1 MSDPTDKSL
10 PGDSTRVDEVHPA
23 VSAAHLSLPPV
34 PPAPPPSATPVPS
47 RIGEFEILG
56 KLGEGAFGQVF
67 LARQV
72 SLGRE
77 VALKVERVDLDELP
91 PESVRPSGVSDTA
104 ARNEGQLLASLE
116 HDHIVK
122 VFSEFRDHG
131 SGSRGLCLQYVPG
144 ADLGAVIRRV
154 HAEPAPPRSGSA
166 ILTALDATRRG
177 EAGFDPASLRDRD
190 ALAGDDF
197 AQAVCRLG
205 ARLAEALAFAHARG
219 VLHCDI
225 KPANILLTQYGRPM
239 LADFNVAFDVSRHQ
253 ASGGGIGGTLAYMA
267 PEHRAAVMG
276 LVWGHVD
283 ERCDVFSLG
292 VVLCE
297 LATGKRP
304 PIPKPN
310 EPRVV
315 EPKDSPLDK
324 LPRELAAVLR
334 RCMEAEASERYQ
346 SAAEL
351 AEALNAAWQLLAARR
366 ALPTPSSL
374 GRWVIAK
381 PVYALILAAA
391 LPHLIASA
399 VNISYNTIKIPPKTT
414 PIEGRSVS
422 QKDVFGYLLI
432 GYNAVAYP
440 VCLGTAAFLFL
451 RIKRGLEKLPRAR
464 GPEVDDL
471 RRRVRQL
478 GWWTI
483 VLGAVGWFPGGIIFP
498 LVIDLAAGGVG
509 PDVYAHYAVSFALAG
524 LIGVVFTYLAVEYVC
539 FRSLFPRLG
548 NPDAFTHAKMW
559 DELRPLT
566 IPFGA
571 FLILACAVPLV
582 GAALLILLAD
592 EHMDL
597 GFRVLVAA
605 LIGLG
610 VAGVSVAERLT
621 RKLRTL
627 AAVWH
632 RDAA

>member
-1 MSDPTDKSL
+1 MSEPTDKSL
-10 PGDSTRVDEVHPA
+10 PREETQASGRPA
-23 VSAAHLSLPPV
+23 VARAAA
-34 PPAPPPSATPVPS
+34 PAHAAAPS
-47 RIGEFEILG
+47 RLGEFEILG

-77 VALKVERVDLDELP
+77 VALKVERVDEDELP
-91 PESVRPSGVSDTA
+91 PGSFVPSVSSDTA

-122 VFSEFRDHG
+122 VYSEFRDPA

-144 ADLGAVIRRV
+144 ADLGAVIKRV
-154 HAEPAPPRSGSA
+154 HADGAAPQSGGA
-166 ILTALDATRRG
+166 IVAALDATRRG
-177 EAGFDPASLRDRD
+177 QAGFDPAALRDRD

-205 ARLAEALAFAHARG
+205 TRLAEALAFAHARG

-225 KPANILLTQYGRPM
+225 KPANILLTPYGRPM
-239 LADFNVAFDVSRHQ
+239 LADFNVAFDLSRHQ

-304 PIPKPN
+304 PVPKPG
-310 EPRVV
+310 EPVV
-315 EPKDSPLDK
+315 EPPDSPLDR

-334 RCMEAEASERYQ
+334 RCMESEATERYQ
-346 SAAEL
+346 SAGEL
-351 AEALNAAWQLLAARR
+351 ATALEATRRLLAARR
-366 ALPTPSSL
+366 ALPAPGRV
-374 GRWVIAK
+374 GRWVSAHTLA
-381 PVYALILAAA
+381 ALILAAA
-391 LPHLIASA
+391 VPHLVASA
-399 VNISYNTIKIPPKTT
+399 VNIGYNMVEIKPKET
-414 PIEGRSVS
+414 PLEGRALS
-422 QKDVFGYLLI
+422 QADVFGYLLV

-440 VCLGTAAFLFL
+440 VCLGTAAFLFVRL
-451 RIKRGLEKLPRAR
+451 RRGLEKLPRAR
-464 GPEVDDL
+464 GPEVDEL

-483 VLGAVGWFPGGIIFP
+483 LLGSVGWFPGGLIFP
-498 LVIDLAAGGVG
+498 LVIDLAAGGVT
-509 PDVYAHYAVSFALAG
+509 PDVYAHYLISFTLAG
-524 LIGVVFTYLAVEYVC
+524 LIGVVFTYLAIEYVC

-548 NPDAFTHAKMW
+548 NPDAFAHESMW
-559 DELRPLT
+559 AELRPLT
-566 IPFGA
+566 TPFGP
-571 FLILACAVPLV
+571 FVVLACAVPLV
-582 GAALLILLAD
+582 GATLLILLAND
-592 EHMDL
+592 SL
-597 GFRVLVAA
+597 GFRVLAAA
-605 LIGLG
+605 LIGIG
-610 VAGVSVAERLT
+610 VAGVGIAERLT

-632 RDAA
+632 RDGE